1 MSYASTIRD
10 LRTKA
15 RQLEAKKRD
24 IDKQVEAIYTTLRV
38 FEQNGEVVIKGAS
51 SYAQDLTDAMCDILT
66 IERPL
71 HRDAI
76 LARVQ
81 ERGIH
86 VGGQKPVNTIGSYL
100 SMDNHFRNAGRGI
113 WTLTEEPQSELSNE
127 TSNGTGVEPDSI
139 RVSNPPIMLDKEASI

>member
-10 LRTKA
+10 LRAKA

-24 IDKQVEAIYTTLRV
+24 IDKQVDAIYTTLRV
-38 FEQNGEVVIKGAS
+38 FEQKGEVVIRDAS

-71 HRDAI
+71 HREAI

-86 VGGQKPVNTIGSYL
+86 VGGRKPVNTIGSYL

-127 TSNGTGVEPDSI
+127 TSNGTGMGPGRIAEPDSPFI
-139 RVSNPPIMLDKEASI
+139 LGKPNS

>member
-10 LRTKA
+10 LRAKA
-15 RQLEAKKRD
+15 RQLEAKKRE
-24 IDKQVEAIYTTLRV
+24 IDKQVEAIYTTLRI
-38 FEQNGEVVIKGAS
+38 FEPNGEVVTRDIS

-66 IERPL
+66 VERPL
-71 HRDAI
+71 HRETI

-100 SMDNHFRNAGRGI
+100 SMDKLFRNAGRGI
-113 WTLTEEPQSELSNE
+113 WTLTEEPQSDLSNE
-127 TSNGTGVEPDSI
+127 TSNGTGVGPDSI
-139 RVSNPPIMLDKEASI
+139 RV